1 MRVNK
6 KTKVKEVSEERQTIV
21 MMVLEGDLP
30 PEAIT
35 EDELEF
41 VQEALW
47 DVLAEMMEHSLP
59 HGQHSLH

>member
-1 MRVNK
+1 MVANK
-6 KTKVKEVSEERQTIV
+6 KTKVKEISEERQTIV

-30 PEAIT
+30 PEVIT
-35 EDELEF
+35 EEEVEF

-47 DVLAEMMEHSLP
+47 DVLAEIMEHSLP